1 MAAGTQ
7 GVSDAVIYGWLI
19 TGVGLLITM
28 SWNLLNW
35 RHSNKLAA
43 RIRNENF
50 KLDQWNSV
58 RDRIEISLDALSEA
72 ASELSITHG
81 ETLSD
86 LKKQCGDLLR
96 SLILKQDLLAQA
108 LKAADHNYYTDGG
121 DWEALANGTVH
132 DTETSWDHVMGIG
145 EKIRNARSFNS
156 VAAAIAPAK
165 GWCAEICDPI
175 RVRVRVETIKHDPS
189 N

>member
-1 MAAGTQ
+1 MAAGAQ

-28 SWNLLNW
+28 SWNLLNR

-58 RDRIEISLDALSEA
+58 RDRIETCLGAFNEA
-72 ASELSITHG
+72 VSELSIAHG
-81 ETLSD
+81 DTLPE

-96 SLILKQDLLAQA
+96 SLTLKQDLLAQA
-108 LKAADHNYYTDGG
+108 LKAADQNYYADGD
-121 DWEALANGTVH
+121 DWEQMANGLTH
-132 DTETSWDHVMGIG
+132 DTETSWDNVMAIG
-145 EKIRNARSFNS
+145 EQVRLARSS
-156 VAAAIAPAK
+156 AKVMSAVAAAK
-165 GWCAEICDPI
+165 ESCGEICDPI

>member
-7 GVSDAVIYGWLI
+7 GVSDAVFYGWLVTGAGWLI
-19 TGVGLLITM
+19 TMV
-28 SWNLLNW
+28 WNLLNR
-35 RHSNKLAA
+35 RHSNALAA

-58 RDRIEISLDALSEA
+58 RDRIEACLDAFNEA
-72 ASELSITHG
+72 VSELSIAHG
-81 ETLSD
+81 ATLPE

-96 SLILKQDLLAQA
+96 SLTLKQDLLAQA
-108 LKAADHNYYTDGG
+108 LKAANHNYYADGD
-121 DWEALANGTVH
+121 DWEQMANGPTH
-132 DTETSWDHVMGIG
+132 DTETSWDNVMAIG
-145 EKIRNARSFNS
+145 EQVRLARSS
-156 VAAAIAPAK
+156 VKVMAAVAPAK

-175 RVRVRVETIKHDPS
+175 RVRVRAETIKHDPS